1 MTNECKPVEVSR
13 RIEAPAARIF
23 QVLVNPQTHIEF
35 DGSGMLRGALS
46 SDVISGVGDVFSMKM
61 YFEPLGDYVM
71 INQVVEFDPDRGLG
85 WEPAPG
91 DTASSQDGAFS
102 VGVPAGHRWSYR
114 LTADGSDS
122 TLVTEIYDCSAAPEQ
137 LRQAV
142 LNGEVWMEA
151 METSLARLEV
161 LCRQPDDREHG

>member
-71 INQVVEFDPDRGLG
+71 INQVVEFDLIGVLVGNPR
-85 WEPAPG
+85 PA
-91 DTASSQDGAFS
+91 T
-102 VGVPAGHRWSYR
+102 R
-114 LTADGSDS
+114 
-122 TLVTEIYDCSAAPEQ
+122 
-137 LRQAV
+137 RQARMV
-142 LNGEVWMEA
+142 PSASVFQQGIGGA
-151 METSLARLEV
+151 T
-161 LCRQPDDREHG
+161 G